1 MTKTINRFTSVIA
14 LLAVA
19 SVAAFGQ
26 SLVPATS
33 PYTTTTTTAAVSAS
47 TTSGGN
53 TQTLIPLASVTNVL
67 APGVN
72 QAQGGLGS
80 PTGGPNETGLFID
93 RELMRVNSV
102 TGLNARVERGVQGTQ
117 AQGHLSG
124 ATVYVAGFGQFVQRQ
139 YFGSC
144 DPTAIPNLP
153 LINTDTG
160 AIYNC
165 PSVGP
170 NAKQWVI
177 QGYTGPPGAGNTNPD
192 SSFFGN
198 TVVNVGHF
206 EYNYA
211 NDGGAVGTII
221 PKNNFTLPAN
231 SIITGCLIDA
241 TTAGLNTN
249 SATVSIGVSGTGG
262 GTAILYALT
271 AAASVSGILQCVI
284 VPQTASGFKKITTA
298 GQGEVAVAVGDP
310 LQGVIEVWVYYE
322 TSPT

>member
-1 MTKTINRFTSVIA
+1 MKTLNRITSLFA
-14 LLAVA
+14 LLAVGA
-19 SVAAFGQ
+19 FIAAAQ

-33 PYTTTTTTAAVSAS
+33 PYTITTVTAAIPNA
-47 TTSGGN
+47 TNSGGN
-53 TQTLIPLASVTNVL
+53 AQTQIPLASVTNVL

-80 PTGGPNETGLFID
+80 PTGGPNETGLLID

-102 TGLNARVERGVQGTQ
+102 TGLIARVERGVQGTQ
-117 AQGHLSG
+117 TASHLTG
-124 ATVYVAGFGQFVQRQ
+124 TTVYVAGFGQFVQRQ

-144 DPTAIPNLP
+144 TPSEHPTLP

-170 NAKQWVI
+170 NADLWVI
-177 QGYTGPPGAGNTNPD
+177 QGYLGPPGSSSPTNPD

-198 TVVNVGHF
+198 VGAGVLHF
-206 EYNYA
+206 EYNFA
-211 NDGGAVGTII
+211 NDGGAIGTII
-221 PKNNFTLPAN
+221 PKNNGTIPAN

-241 TTAGLNTN
+241 TTAGTT
-249 SATVSIGVSGTGG
+249 SASGALSIGVSGTGG
-262 GTAILYALT
+262 GTAILLAAT
-271 AAASVSGILQCVI
+271 AAASVTGVLQCVI
-284 VPQTASGFKKITTA
+284 LPQTASGFKKITTA
-298 GQGEVAVAVGDP
+298 GTGEVAVATGA
-310 LQGVIEVWVYYE
+310 LTAGVVEVYVYYE